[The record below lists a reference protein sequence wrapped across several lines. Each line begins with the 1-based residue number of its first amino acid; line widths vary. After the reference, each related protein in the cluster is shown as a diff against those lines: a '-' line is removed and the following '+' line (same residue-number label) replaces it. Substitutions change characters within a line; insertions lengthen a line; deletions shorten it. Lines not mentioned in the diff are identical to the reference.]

1 MEGWSNRVS
10 HHVIHGVAAYSITPI
25 FLHMAIAEKLEVSLG
40 RSSWI
45 RKMFE
50 EGARLKGE
58 HGADK
63 VFDFTLGNPNLEP
76 PEEFQHALLAV
87 VQDERPG
94 MHGYMPNA
102 GYPSVRE
109 IIAQHVNQAHQ
120 LQLSEQEI
128 VMTCGAAGALN
139 VVLKTLLNPGD
150 EVLCPTPYFVEYGF
164 YADNHGGVL
173 RTASTTPDFQLD
185 LDAIAEALTP
195 KTKVV
200 LINSPNNPTGQVYS
214 PEHIQALGDLLREF
228 SQKHNREIYLVSDE
242 PYRKI
247 VFDDIE
253 VPHIMHYYENSLV
266 LTSYSK
272 DLSLPGERIGFLAVN
287 PAIAGK
293 DLLMSGLIMS
303 NRILGFVNAPAL
315 MQRVVAKL
323 QASSVDVDA
332 YQRKRDLLCDGL
344 ADCGYAVTKPAG
356 AFYLFLKAP
365 IADDVEFVQAL
376 QEELIL
382 AVPGKGFGG
391 PGHIR
396 LAYCVDDQ
404 TITNAMP
411 GFRRVLEKYQ
421 TRNA

>member
-1 MEGWSNRVS
+1 
-10 HHVIHGVAAYSITPI
+10 
-25 FLHMAIAEKLEVSLG
+25 MAIAKKLEVSLG

-50 EGARLKGE
+50 EGARLKAE

-76 PEEFQHALLAV
+76 PDAFQQTLMEV
-87 VQDERPG
+87 VRDQSPG

-102 GYPSVRE
+102 GYPSVRKA
-109 IIAQHVNQAHQ
+109 IAEHVNQAHR
-120 LQLSEQEI
+120 LHLTEQEI

-139 VVLKTLLNPGD
+139 VVLKTLLDPGD
-150 EVLCPTPYFVEYGF
+150 EVLCPVPYFVEYGF

-173 RTASTTPDFQLD
+173 QTAATTPDFQLD
-185 LDAIAEALTP
+185 LDAIAEAITP

-214 PEHIQALGDLLREF
+214 AVQIQALGDLLREF
-228 SQKHNREIYLVSDE
+228 SHKHNRVIYLVSDE

-247 VFDDIE
+247 VYDDVD
-253 VPHIMHYYENSLV
+253 VPYIMHFYENSLV

-287 PAIAGK
+287 PAVAEK
-293 DLLMSGLIMS
+293 DLLMAGLIMS

-315 MQRVVAKL
+315 MQRVVARL
-323 QASSVDVDA
+323 QTSSVDVA
-332 YQRKRDLLCDGL
+332 LYKRKRDLLCDGL
-344 ADCGYAVTKPAG
+344 AECGYAVVKPAG
-356 AFYLFLKAP
+356 AFYLFLKTP
-365 IADDVEFVQAL
+365 IADDVEFARAL

-411 GFRRVLEKYQ
+411 GFRRV
-421 TRNA
+421 RDRF

>member
-1 MEGWSNRVS
+1 
-10 HHVIHGVAAYSITPI
+10 
-25 FLHMAIAEKLEVSLG
+25 MAIAKKLEVSLG

-50 EGARLKGE
+50 EGARLKAE
-58 HGADK
+58 YGADK

-76 PEEFQHALLAV
+76 PDEFQHALIAA
-87 VQDERPG
+87 VQDQSPG

-102 GYPSVRE
+102 GYPFVRQA
-109 IIAQHVNQAHQ
+109 IAEHVNQVHH
-120 LQLSEQEI
+120 LQLSEEEI

-139 VVLKTLLNPGD
+139 VVLKTVLDPGD
-150 EVLCPTPYFVEYGF
+150 EVLCPAPYFVEYGF

-173 RTASTTPDFQLD
+173 KTAATTPDFQLD
-185 LDAIAEALTP
+185 LDALAEAITP

-214 PEHIQALGDLLREF
+214 PEHIQALGDLLRE
-228 SQKHNREIYLVSDE
+228 SCKKYNRVIYLVSDE

-247 VFDDIE
+247 VFDNVE
-253 VPHIMHYYENSLV
+253 VPHVMHYYENSLV

-287 PAIAGK
+287 PAVAEK
-293 DLLMSGLIMS
+293 DLLMAGLIMS

-315 MQRVVAKL
+315 MQRVVARL
-323 QASSVDVDA
+323 QASSVDVA
-332 YQRKRDLLCDGL
+332 LYKRKRDLLCDGL
-344 ADCGYAVTKPAG
+344 AMCGYAVVKPAG
-356 AFYLFLKAP
+356 AFYLFLKTP

-376 QEELIL
+376 QEERIL

-396 LAYCVDDQ
+396 LAYCVDDH

-411 GFRRVLEKYQ
+411 GFRRVWEKYQ
-421 TRNA
+421 S